1 MHFYFDSFRGDHIPN
16 KAQKFIGELNVF
28 SKPKDNEVLHQ
39 ILYFKKLSEFSLI
52 FSANNFFKKWR
63 GFI

>member
-1 MHFYFDSFRGDHIPN
+1 MDHIPN

-39 ILYFKKLSEFSLI
+39 ILYFKKLSKFSLI